1 MNPEP
6 DEWRRKRLDE
16 LALKYGGKAALG
28 RALGYRDGAFVRQ
41 MIAGERPISEKTI
54 RAVHE
59 LPGCEG
65 WFNALIPLLKRMSPE
80 KLGTIATEEPAP
92 TYQATSTI
100 TIRQYDAGG
109 RMGASGLVLRDQP
122 GVIRS
127 WDVTPEWLQKNIRN
141 CTSYRNL
148 VIVTGFGDS
157 MRPLYN
163 PGDPLLVDTGVTTV
177 DFDAIYFFRV
187 GEEGFIK
194 RLQRIPGNG
203 LLAISDNE
211 RYRDWAITPEMDFE
225 VFGRV
230 IKVWKGDDF

>member
-80 KLGTIATEEPAP
+80 KLGTIATEEPVP
-92 TYQATSTI
+92 TYQASSTV

-109 RMGASGLVLRDQP
+109 LFCAPTLA
-122 GVIRS
+122 
-127 WDVTPEWLQKNIRN
+127 
-141 CTSYRNL
+141 
-148 VIVTGFGDS
+148 DS
-157 MRPLYN
+157 L
-163 PGDPLLVDTGVTTV
+163 
-177 DFDAIYFFRV
+177 FR
-187 GEEGFIK
+187 
-194 RLQRIPGNG
+194 QR
-203 LLAISDNE
+203 
-211 RYRDWAITPEMDFE
+211 F
-225 VFGRV
+225 
-230 IKVWKGDDF
+230 